1 MDRRAFVKTCTLG
14 AGLLSGGGFTLAAD
28 VRAQTY
34 YRVQLLATDS
44 TPLRASALVA
54 REQYVFH
61 YPFPATPCFLLD
73 LGRPLAGRV
82 GLVSESDQRYD
93 WPGGV
98 GPQASIVAYSAICA
112 HKMAHPTRTVSYIS
126 YRAPRND
133 TDPETGVISCC
144 AENSLYDPAAG
155 AVVLDGPAQQP
166 LAAILLEHDPVDDT
180 LYAVGT
186 LGGAL
191 FQRFFSEFGLRL
203 SLENPSRTEQTPL
216 RDAVRAIPL
225 ADFSAN
231 VVRC

>member
-14 AGLLSGGGFTLAAD
+14 TGLLAGSGFTFAGD
-28 VRAQTY
+28 MRARAY
-34 YRVQLLATDS
+34 HRVQLLAPDS
-44 TPLRASALVA
+44 TPLRATDLVA
-54 REQYVFH
+54 GEQYVFH

-73 LGRPLAGRV
+73 LGRPLAGRN
-82 GLVSESDQRYD
+82 GLATEADSRYD

-112 HKMAHPTRTVSYIS
+112 HKMAHPTRSISYIS

-155 AVVLDGPAQQP
+155 AAVLDGPAPQP
-166 LAAILLEHDPVDDT
+166 LAAILLEHEPADDG

-186 LGGAL
+186 LGGEM

-203 SLENPSRTEQTPL
+203 SLENPSRDEQMPL
-216 RDAVRAIPL
+216 SDAVRVMPL
-225 ADFSAN
+225 ADFSGN